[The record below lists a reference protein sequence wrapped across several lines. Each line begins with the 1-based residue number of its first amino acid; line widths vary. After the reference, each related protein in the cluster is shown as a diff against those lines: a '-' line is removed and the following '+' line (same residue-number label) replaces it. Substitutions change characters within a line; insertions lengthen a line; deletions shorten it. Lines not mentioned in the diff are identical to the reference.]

1 MIHRVNDKFAVVMEK
16 TNLHKKSMG
25 SVRVCITHPTST
37 AVKKS
42 SIAYL
47 KALKEFTSEGLV
59 SNIKVNQNSPFYTEI
74 TYEVSNVFKV
84 NLFEEEFHVEGL
96 TNLISI

>member
-1 MIHRVNDKFAVVMEK
+1 MIHKVNDKFAIVMEK
-16 TNLHKKSMG
+16 TTYRKREG
-25 SVRVCITHPTST
+25 SVRVCITHPNST

-59 SNIKVNQNSPFYTEI
+59 SNIKVNQNSPSFTEI
-74 TYEVSNVFKV
+74 TYEVSDVFKV
-84 NLFEEEFHVEGL
+84 NVDFTEENIR
-96 TNLISI
+96 NLISI

>member
-1 MIHRVNDKFAVVMEK
+1 MIHKVNDKFAIVMEK
-16 TNLHKKSMG
+16 TTYRKREG
-25 SVRVCITHPTST
+25 SVRVCITHPNST

-59 SNIKVNQNSPFYTEI
+59 SNIKVNQNSPSFTEI
-74 TYEVSNVFKV
+74 TYEVSDVFKV

>member
-1 MIHRVNDKFAVVMEK
+1 MEK
-16 TNLHKKSMG
+16 TTYRKREG
-25 SVRVCITHPTST
+25 SVRVCITHPNST

-59 SNIKVNQNSPFYTEI
+59 SNIKVNQNSPSFTEI
-74 TYEVSNVFKV
+74 TYEVSDVFKV
-84 NLFEEEFHVEGL
+84 NVDFTEEKIR
-96 TNLISI
+96 NLISI

>member
-1 MIHRVNDKFAVVMEK
+1 MIHKVNDKFAIVMEK
-16 TNLHKKSMG
+16 TTYRKREG
-25 SVRVCITHPTST
+25 SVRVCITHPNST

-59 SNIKVNQNSPFYTEI
+59 SNIKVNQNSPSFTEI
-74 TYEVSNVFKV
+74 TYEVSDVFKV
-84 NLFEEEFHVEGL
+84 NVDFTEEKIR
-96 TNLISI
+96 NLISI